1 MAYSAK
7 VSGASVDL
15 GLSYIN
21 AIGESDTIEGALG
34 SATSMAGDN
43 PSGIGVSAM
52 VQTGPFTGIFEYITA
67 TDDFDSG
74 DVAFNGTNA
83 QPAAYQLKLDIL
95 PHYLKKSCSAAT
107 YQMSEESQAWAL
119 LKSSMAWLQPSATC
133 LGLLLASSIC
143 TKKTIQALTVVQA
156 WMDITRQ

>member
-1 MAYSAK
+1 MFAFNGDTQENGEGDHFDKFGANLAYSAE

-21 AIGESDTIEGALG
+21 AIGRSDTIEGALG

-52 VQTGPFTGIFEYITA
+52 IQTGPFTGIFEYITA

-83 QPAAYQLKLDIL
+83 QPAAYQFEIGYTTSLFEKELVL
-95 PHYLKKSCSAAT
+95 AAT
-107 YQMSEESQAWAL
+107 YQMV
-119 LKSSMAWLQPSATC
+119 KSHKL
-133 LGLLLASSIC
+133 
-143 TKKTIQALTVVQA
+143 
-156 WMDITRQ
+156 

>member
-1 MAYSAK
+1 MAYSAEI
-7 VSGASVDL
+7 SGASIDL

-34 SATSMAGDN
+34 SATAMSGDN

-74 DVAFNGTNA
+74 DVFNGTMLNR
-83 QPAAYQLKLDIL
+83 PHTSLKSDIL
-95 PHYLKKSCSAAT
+95 PHYLKKSSF
-107 YQMSEESQAWAL
+107 
-119 LKSSMAWLQPSATC
+119 
-133 LGLLLASSIC
+133 
-143 TKKTIQALTVVQA
+143 
-156 WMDITRQ
+156 